1 MVTRISLE
9 GRGVIEVAGA
19 DATKFLHNLLTNNI
33 ASLSPGEARYAA
45 LLSPQGKILADFLV
59 FAYDADGE
67 RRLLLD
73 CPSARIAELMQRL
86 QIYRLR
92 SPVTFRD
99 RSGEL
104 RSVAVLDADEEPAF
118 PALALARDPR
128 APALGWRAIVAADEA
143 AANSPDRDAY
153 DARRIAAVVPEGG
166 VDFAYGDTFPQ
177 DANMDLLKGIDFAKG
192 CFVGQEVVSRM
203 KHRGGAARKRIAPF
217 RAHGAAPA
225 LGTPIVAGETE
236 LGVAGSHHAN
246 AGLALIRLDRLE
258 DARAAGLRPMA
269 NGVELDLTAM
279 G

>member
-1 MVTRISLE
+1 MATRISLE
-9 GRGVIEVAGA
+9 GRGVVEVAGA
-19 DATKFLHNLLTNNI
+19 DATKFLHNLVTNNI
-33 ASLSPGEARYAA
+33 VSLSPGEARYAA

-59 FAYDADGE
+59 FAYDAEGE
-67 RRLLLD
+67 RRFLLD
-73 CPSARIAELMQRL
+73 CPSARIAELLQKL

-104 RSVAVLDADEEPAF
+104 RSVAVLDADEAPAL

-128 APALGWRAIVAADEA
+128 APTLGWRAIVAADEA
-143 AANSPDRDAY
+143 AANPPDHDVY

-166 VDFAYGDTFPQ
+166 VDFAYGDAFPH
-177 DANMDLLKGIDFAKG
+177 DANMDRLKGVDFAKG

-203 KHRGGAARKRIAPF
+203 KHRGTARKRIVPF

-236 LGVAGSHHAN
+236 LGVAGSHHAD
-246 AGLALIRLDRLE
+246 AGLALIRLDRLQ
-258 DARAAGLRPMA
+258 DALAAGLKPVA
-269 NGVELDLTAM
+269 NGVELDLTTAD
-279 G
+279 